1 MRLKSALLGLAAV
14 LLAGLVSQVDLGRLE
29 PSLEARPPETM
40 QIFILA
46 GQSNMSGRGDL
57 VNLPAGFPSH
67 ANRLFVYSNAG
78 RWQRAVEPVDN
89 PLDQVDRVSLDRLVG
104 VGPGLAMADRLAAA
118 WPGVSIGLVPCARAG
133 SRIDQWAPHPSRST
147 LYGSCLARARE
158 AAQAGPIRAV
168 IWYQGESDT
177 HSQAEVMA
185 WPEKFAALTR
195 AWRRDLNQPNLPVVF
210 TQLGPLGPRFR
221 NRRPAWDQ
229 MRNLQ
234 AALHIPGAVMV
245 TAGDLKVFDGIHL
258 DTASQLRLGRRYA
271 EALLKILA
279 NPK

>member
-1 MRLKSALLGLAAV
+1 
-14 LLAGLVSQVDLGRLE
+14 
-29 PSLEARPPETM
+29 M

-133 SRIDQWAPHPSRST
+133 SRIDQWAPTPA
-147 LYGSCLARARE
+147 ARPCTAPAWPGPGKRPRR
-158 AAQAGPIRAV
+158 GPIRAV

-195 AWRRDLNQPNLPVVF
+195 AWRR
-210 TQLGPLGPRFR
+210 T
-221 NRRPAWDQ
+221 
-229 MRNLQ
+229 
-234 AALHIPGAVMV
+234 
-245 TAGDLKVFDGIHL
+245 
-258 DTASQLRLGRRYA
+258 
-271 EALLKILA
+271 
-279 NPK
+279 